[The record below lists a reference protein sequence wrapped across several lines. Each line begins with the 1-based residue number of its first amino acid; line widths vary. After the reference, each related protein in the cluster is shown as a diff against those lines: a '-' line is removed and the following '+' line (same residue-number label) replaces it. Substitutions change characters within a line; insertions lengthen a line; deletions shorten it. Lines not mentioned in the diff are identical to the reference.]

1 MNNLKIV
8 EYDEIAEQIETVKAS
23 ADFLPNVS
31 TDEGYAKSKRVSLD
45 IGKLLTA
52 LEKTRK
58 EKKAYFLQGGEEV
71 DSQAKLI
78 VAQLETIQLPHK
90 DAYKELDDLKKQR
103 EIDRKAKLEERVNY
117 IRTLPELLAESSSD
131 EIQGAMQAMANEE
144 CLDFYE
150 YSSDAL
156 KARNS
161 TREALALLFTKKD
174 KEENDAIE
182 LAKLKKEQAEREQK
196 EREDRIAAE
205 AKQEA
210 EAVAA
215 KAIKAKEEAKQAEE
229 LAKLQA
235 EESEKARIESEKQ
248 AKLAAIEAEKAA
260 KVRAEEAAKAAKQ
273 AEINKQEAIKQK
285 EAEELAKREANQKH
299 IGNIRGEAKD
309 DLIALGVDEKTA
321 KEIVLAISNG
331 KIKNVSIQY

>member
-1 MNNLKIV
+1 MSNLKIV
-8 EYDEIAEQIETVKAS
+8 EYDEIAEQIEVVKES

-31 TDEGYAKSKRVSLD
+31 TDEGYEKSKRVSLD
-45 IGKLLTA
+45 VGKLLTA

-58 EKKAYFLQGGEEV
+58 EKKAYFIQGGKEV

-90 DAYKELDDLKKQR
+90 DAYKELDNLKKQR

-131 EIQGAMQAMANEE
+131 EIQGAMQSMANEE

-196 EREDRIAAE
+196 EREDRIAAD

-215 KAIKAKEEAKQAEE
+215 KAIKAKEDAKQAEE

-235 EESEKARIESEKQ
+235 EESEKARLRSEAD

-260 KVRAEEAAKAAKQ
+260 KVRAEEAAAQAKQ
-273 AEINKQEAIKQK
+273 DEVNKQEAIKQK
-285 EAEELAKREANQKH
+285 EAEDLAKREADKKH
-299 IGNIRGEAKD
+299 IGAIRGESKD
-309 DLIALGVDEKTA
+309 CLMALGVSEKVA

>member
-1 MNNLKIV
+1 MSESSIV
-8 EYDEIAEQIETVKAS
+8 IYDGVAEQIDTA
-23 ADFLPNVS
+23 
-31 TDEGYAKSKRVSLD
+31 TDMANFIPDVTTKEGYEKSKRVSLD
-45 IGKLLTA
+45 VGKMIRA
-52 LEKTRK
+52 LEDKRV
-58 EKKAYFLQGGEEV
+58 EKKAKSLQEGRDI
-71 DSQAKLI
+71 DSFAKSLSK
-78 VAQLETIQLPHK
+78 QLNDIQEPHK
-90 DAYKELDDLKKQR
+90 LAYKDLDAAKKQR

-131 EIQGAMQAMANEE
+131 EIQGAMQSMANEE

-182 LAKLKKEQAEREQK
+182 LIKLKKEQAEREQK

-215 KAIKAKEEAKQAEE
+215 KAIKAKEEAKHAEE
-229 LAKLQA
+229 LAIKRS
-235 EESEKARIESEKQ
+235 EEAAKALVESEKQ

-273 AEINKQEAIKQK
+273 AEIEKQEAIKKQ
-285 EAEELAKREANQKH
+285 EAEELAKREADKKH
-299 IGNIRGEAKD
+299 IGAVRGEAKD
-309 DLIALGVDEKTA
+309 DLIALGLDEKTA

>member
-1 MNNLKIV
+1 MSETSIV
-8 EYDEIAEQIETVKAS
+8 IYDGVAEQIDTA
-23 ADFLPNVS
+23 
-31 TDEGYAKSKRVSLD
+31 TDMANFIPDVTTKEGYEKSKRVSLD
-45 IGKLLTA
+45 VGKMLTA
-52 LEKTRK
+52 LEKKRK
-58 EKKAYFLQGGEEV
+58 EKKSKSLQEGRDIDSFAV
-71 DSQAKLI
+71 DLAEKLK
-78 VAQLETIQLPHK
+78 EIQEPHK
-90 DAYKELDDLKKQR
+90 VAYQDLDIAKKQR
-103 EIDRKAKLEERVNY
+103 ETDRKAKLEERVNY

-156 KARNS
+156 KARNA

-174 KEENDAIE
+174 REESDAIE
-182 LAKLKKEQAEREQK
+182 LVILKKQQAEREQK

-215 KAIKAKEEAKQAEE
+215 KAIKAKEDAKQAEE
-229 LAKLQA
+229 LAKKQA

-248 AKLAAIEAEKAA
+248 SKLAAIEAEKVA
-260 KVRAEEAAKAAKQ
+260 KARAEEAAKQAKL
-273 AEINKQEAIKQK
+273 AEIDKQEASKKK
-285 EAEELAKREANQKH
+285 EAEELAKREADKKH
-299 IGNIRGEAKD
+299 IGAVRGAAKD
-309 DLIALGVDEKTA
+309 DLIALGLDEKSA

>member
-1 MNNLKIV
+1 MSNLKIV
-8 EYDEIAEQIETVKAS
+8 EYDEIAEQIETVKEA

-31 TDEGYAKSKRVSLD
+31 TNEGYEKSKRVSLD
-45 IGKLLTA
+45 VGKLLTA

-58 EKKAYFLQGGEEV
+58 EKKAYFLQGGKEV

-90 DAYKELDDLKKQR
+90 DAYKELDNLKKQR

-131 EIQGAMQAMANEE
+131 EIQGAMQSMANEE

-156 KARNS
+156 KARIS

-215 KAIKAKEEAKQAEE
+215 KAVKDKEDAKQAEE
-229 LAKLQA
+229 LAKKQA
-235 EESEKARIESEKQ
+235 EEAEKARIESEKVS
-248 AKLAAIEAEKAA
+248 KLAAIEAEKAA
-260 KVRAEEAAKAAKQ
+260 NMRAERAAEDAKRY
-273 AEINKQEAIKQK
+273 EIEKQEAIKKK
-285 EAEELAKREANQKH
+285 EAEDLAKREANQKH
-299 IGNIRGEAKD
+299 IGEIRGGAKD
-309 DLIALGVDEKTA
+309 SLMALGIDEEKA